1 MKNKKFFIALLISVS
16 VFSLTLAGYFL
27 DAFEKPEFLVYDAKV
42 KLFRSDKT
50 PPKQIK
56 TILVDDASIK
66 NLEPIAGRWPWP
78 REIWAELLDFI
89 VNYGG
94 AKAVFFD
101 ILFTERSDELN
112 DRALISATAESKNI
126 YHSMIMQHE
135 RPDDERRYNEELGL
149 PLPAGFADRF
159 SLKRVESMVTGAPGR
174 ENNDYTLPIEGLRP
188 VSKGVAVVEFPP
200 DSDNVLRRTR
210 PLRDYQGKLFP
221 VLGLAPF
228 IDDTTPVVIREGAIV
243 INDRV
248 LPIDEKGNYV
258 INMYGIEKAEPYSI
272 GGILASLNKIKAGEL
287 EDLIVNPEEFRDSI
301 VFVGASAVGAK
312 DLKATPLAPNNPGV
326 ILHVSLAANY
336 LENDFLRPPDRW
348 LTVLSIVLGAFLTA
362 GVVFF
367 SKKFFVRAVFPP
379 VLLAA
384 YVGFAFYAFT
394 LHRLVD
400 TVPFVFAT
408 VGSSFLS
415 FGYLT
420 FTEAAEKR
428 RVSHLFTQY
437 VSKDILNE
445 VLHNYKEY
453 IKTSGGQRVEITV
466 LFSDIRGFTTLSET
480 APPEKVV
487 EMLNVHFTH
496 MADIILKHNGTID
509 KYIGDAIM
517 AFWGAPVPTKDHAEK
532 AVLAAVEMAGALK
545 DVNHE
550 LKERGLDMEVK
561 IGIGLNSGVATIG
574 NIGSEKKKNYTVVG
588 DTVNLASRLESITKE
603 YNSLIVLSEYTYER
617 IKDRIDCSVLGNVKV
632 KGREQPVTIYA
643 PKEELARPLRRGF

>member
-1 MKNKKFFIALLISVS
+1 MKNKKFFIALLIAMS
-16 VFSLTLAGYFL
+16 VFSLALIGYL
-27 DAFEKPEFLVYDAKV
+27 LEVFEKPEYLVYDAQV

-66 NLEPIAGRWPWP
+66 ALESIAGRWPWP
-78 REIWAELLDFI
+78 REIWADLLDFL

-101 ILFTERSDELN
+101 ILFSERSEELN
-112 DRALISATAESKNI
+112 DQALISATAASKNV
-126 YHSMIMQHE
+126 YHSMIIQPVK
-135 RPDDERRYNEELGL
+135 PDDDRRYNEDLGL

-159 SLKRVESMVTGAPGR
+159 ALKRVEGMVAAVPGR

-228 IDDTTPVVIREGAIV
+228 IDETTQVVIREDAIV

-248 LPIDEKGNYV
+248 LPIDEKGAYV

-287 EDLIVNPEEFRDSI
+287 ENLIVDPEEFRDSI

-312 DLKATPLAPNNPGV
+312 DLKATPLAPSNPGV

-367 SKKFFVRAVFPP
+367 SNKFFVRVVFPP
-379 VLLAA
+379 LLLAA

-437 VSKDILNE
+437 VSKDVLNE

-453 IKTSGGQRVEITV
+453 IKTSAGQRVDITV

-480 APPEKVV
+480 APPEKIV

-532 AVLAAVEMAGALK
+532 AVLAAMEMAGALK
-545 DVNHE
+545 DVNRE

-561 IGIGLNSGVATIG
+561 IGIGLNTGVATIG

-643 PKEELARPLRRGF
+643 PGDGASLRKIQS